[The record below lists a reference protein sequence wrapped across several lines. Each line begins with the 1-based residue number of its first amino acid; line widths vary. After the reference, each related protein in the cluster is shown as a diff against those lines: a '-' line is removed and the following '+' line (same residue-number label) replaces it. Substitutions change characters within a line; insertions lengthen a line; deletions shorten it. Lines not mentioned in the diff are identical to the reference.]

1 MFKWISLVLVI
12 VGVILY
18 FTGALEIDNNT
29 DSVDISID
37 KEKTK
42 ALKEKIKD
50 KLEE

>member
-1 MFKWISLVLVI
+1 MLKWISLVLVI

-18 FTGALEIDNNT
+18 FTGALEIENNA

-37 KEKTK
+37 KDKTK
-42 ALKEKIKD
+42 ELKDKIKD